1 MERTQVGPFQILE
14 KLGATRRQRVF
25 RARQV
30 EQNRE
35 VVLKFISIPP
45 KYDRATALEKL
56 NYEFTILRTL
66 RHPNLVR
73 TYGAGVDGDDIF
85 LATEFIEGES
95 LGSIL
100 SRRGRMAADQVV
112 DVARQISLCLE
123 YLHRQSLIHSK
134 LTPDKILIDKQGNVL
149 VTDLRLNRAKKRRWD
164 NMRHRDAELAAY
176 LAPEQLTGFAT
187 DKSDIY
193 SLGTIMYEMLT
204 GRLPFP
210 PENIARLT
218 RRKLEDKIEPV
229 ATQVLSC
236 PIWLDRLVM
245 QMIDPAPRK
254 RPHSA
259 HAVRLSLEEIARID
273 ATNRSALD
281 ELSGTFNPLHINM
294 DKAEARALMDKSVG
308 APSRTMRN
316 WINIL
321 ALAASLVLMIL
332 LMSYLLIPESNQ
344 QIIRSAERL
353 LISRNPD
360 DWGSARQKLSALLES
375 SPSEVERVRVEELI
389 LSSRRKTLLEQAK
402 NGVSNALQSETVRAF
417 VNAYSFEQQNEFRS
431 AFEGYQ
437 RILNAETQ
445 QKPERYVLQE
455 AEAGRQRTIDLQIL
469 PNGSSAISNWIKSAP
484 IETQAEVEMLRKTL
498 SALVDRFEGDPR
510 YNTLLE
516 LATERLEKLQ
526 KKAEENRNQKT
537 SKTFDDDGR
546 NDRKG

>member
-1 MERTQVGPFQILE
+1 MEKTQVGPFLILE
-14 KLGATRRQRVF
+14 KLGVTRRQRVF

-35 VVLKFISIPP
+35 VALKFITIPP

-73 TYGAGVDGDDIF
+73 IYGAGVEGDDIF
-85 LATEFIEGES
+85 LATEFVEGES

-123 YLHRQSLIHSK
+123 YLHSQSLIHSK
-134 LTPDKILIDKQGNVL
+134 LTPDKILIDKQGNVRIS
-149 VTDLRLNRAKKRRWD
+149 DLRLNRAKKRRWD

-308 APSRTMRN
+308 VANPTVRN
-316 WINIL
+316 WLNIL
-321 ALAASLVLMIL
+321 ALAASLALVVTLLWYLM
-332 LMSYLLIPESNQ
+332 IPESNQ

-353 LISRNPD
+353 LISRNPE
-360 DWGSARQKLSALLES
+360 DWGTARQKLTALLES
-375 SPSEVERVRVEELI
+375 KPTDFEMQRAEELI
-389 LSSRRKTLLEQAK
+389 LSSRRKTLLGQAK
-402 NGVSNALQSETVRAF
+402 NGVSNALQSESVRAF

-437 RILNAETQ
+437 RILNAEPK
-445 QKPERYVLQE
+445 QKTEPFVILE
-455 AEAGRQRTIDLQIL
+455 AEAGLQRTVDLQVL
-469 PNGSSAISNWIKSAP
+469 PNGSSAITNWIKNAP
-484 IETQAEVEMLRKTL
+484 VGTQAELEMLRKTL
-498 SALVDRFEGDPR
+498 VALIDRFEGDPR
-510 YNTLLE
+510 YTTLLE
-516 LATERLEKLQ
+516 LTIERLEGLQ
-526 KKAEENRNQKT
+526 KKPAVDAREPPQG
-537 SKTFDDDGR
+537 D
-546 NDRKG
+546 

>member
-14 KLGATRRQRVF
+14 KLGANRRQRVF

-123 YLHRQSLIHSK
+123 YLHSQSLIHSK
-134 LTPDKILIDKQGNVL
+134 LTPDKILLDKQGNVL
-149 VTDLRLNRAKKRRWD
+149 VSDLRLNRAKKRRWD

-218 RRKLEDKIEPV
+218 RRKLEDKIESV

-281 ELSGTFNPLHINM
+281 ELSGSFNPLHINM

-308 APSRTMRN
+308 GANRTVWN
-316 WINIL
+316 WLNIL
-321 ALAASLVLMIL
+321 ALTASLVLVVL

-360 DWGSARQKLSALLES
+360 DWGSARQKLTALLEAT
-375 SPSEVERVRVEELI
+375 PSDADRARAEELI

-402 NGVSNALQSETVRAF
+402 NGVSNALQSEAVRAF

-431 AFEGYQ
+431 AYEGYQ
-437 RILNAETQ
+437 RILNAEPH
-445 QKPERYVLQE
+445 QKAEPFVMQE
-455 AEAGRQRTIDLQIL
+455 AEAGRERTVDLQIL
-469 PNGSSAISNWIKSAP
+469 PNGSSAISNWIKNAS
-484 IETQAEVEMLRKTL
+484 IQTQAEKEMLLKTL
-498 SALVDRFEGDPR
+498 VALIDRFEGDPR

-516 LATERLEKLQ
+516 SATKRLEELQ
-526 KKAEENRNQKT
+526 KKPEVVPNEPP
-537 SKTFDDDGR
+537 
-546 NDRKG
+546 KGD